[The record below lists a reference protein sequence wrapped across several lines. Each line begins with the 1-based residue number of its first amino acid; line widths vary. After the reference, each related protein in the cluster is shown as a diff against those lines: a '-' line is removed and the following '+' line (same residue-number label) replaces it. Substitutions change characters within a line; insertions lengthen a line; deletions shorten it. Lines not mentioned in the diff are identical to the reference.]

1 MQKSLNLIEYRIYS
15 MPEIEAT
22 DGFFFLAPVLMLI
35 SLLIMSDNL
44 SGFTTEFWAFLFSV
58 RMNLIAAVVFAF
70 GAGFLAVAF
79 AARFK
84 LASNSGVF
92 VFFEGTGLV
101 TAVVGFFVYG
111 SAMKEQISAGPYYT
125 LVVSVLQFLVG
136 LVVWAIGI
144 FLITCAGVCTENK
157 EERIIFLIVLVALSI
172 CTIALSVLF
181 PLEVLTIYQSI

>member
-1 MQKSLNLIEYRIYS
+1 
-15 MPEIEAT
+15 MPEIKAT

-35 SLLIMSDNL
+35 SLLLISDNL
-44 SGFTTEFWAFLFSV
+44 GGFTTEMEILLFSI

-70 GAGFLAVAF
+70 GVGFLAVAL

-92 VFFEGTGLV
+92 MFFEGAGLV

-111 SAMKEQISAGPYYT
+111 SAMEEQISLGLYT
-125 LVVSVLQFLVG
+125 LVVSLFQFFIG

-144 FLITCAGVCTENK
+144 FLIAFAGTCTEKK
-157 EERIIFLIVLVALSI
+157 EERIIFFIVLVTLSI
-172 CTIALSVLF
+172 CVVALSVLY
-181 PLEVLTIYQSI
+181 PLEVIVI